1 MFVFCFVFTTS
12 SSRFA
17 SYVTNGPS
25 GVGKRREARGEDR
38 GGECAVNERGRQGKE
53 VEEEEEE
60 AAAEGRRGGGGGE
73 EGKKE
78 SSAAFQF
85 TWQFTLRARTP
96 KRTTNT
102 N

>member
-1 MFVFCFVFTTS
+1 MFVFCFLFTTS

-60 AAAEGRRGGGGGE
+60 AAAEGRRGGGGE
-73 EGKKE
+73 EGKKRE
-78 SSAAFQF
+78 QRRFSIHMAIYVEG
-85 TWQFTLRARTP
+85 
-96 KRTTNT
+96 
-102 N
+102 

>member
-60 AAAEGRRGGGGGE
+60 AAAEGE
-73 EGKKE
+73 EGRREKKR
-78 SSAAFQF
+78 AAPLFNSHGN
-85 TWQFTLRARTP
+85 LR
-96 KRTTNT
+96 
-102 N
+102 

>member
-1 MFVFCFVFTTS
+1 M
-12 SSRFA
+12 
-17 SYVTNGPS
+17 
-25 GVGKRREARGEDR
+25 
-38 GGECAVNERGRQGKE
+38 NERGRQGKE